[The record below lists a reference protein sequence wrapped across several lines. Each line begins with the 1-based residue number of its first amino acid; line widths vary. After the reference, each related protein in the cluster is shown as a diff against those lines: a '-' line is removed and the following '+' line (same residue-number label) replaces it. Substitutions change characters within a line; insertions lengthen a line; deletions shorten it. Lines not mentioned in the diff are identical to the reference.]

1 MTDYKLAGQLLAE
14 QERKSRPIPAWLS
27 VAEAQRGADAER
39 ELNIPAGAGAR
50 LPEVDNILEQQRLRR
65 RLEMAPKLRAFM
77 DDAINASLAKDDT
90 ENLTLIEKAGN
101 HVAKGGLNV
110 AAGAMAAEGARSWDL
125 SRYAGKTRDEI
136 KDMLLPPDERARLM
150 AEGMFGQATISARLA
165 NVDRI
170 VEIVGKSTPEQLM
183 RRSASAYEAAGD
195 VLKTSRKLKGFEWG
209 EEFARKYAEPAIK
222 QPTASKQA
230 LELLKGFAA
239 DPVGGWV
246 FMQGV
251 VLESAPALGA
261 AAVTGAVTRSPGA
274 AIAAM
279 GLGSGSME
287 YSGQVQEFLQSKGID
302 ITTDEGRLALMS
314 SPQIMREAHQKG
326 FAKGMVVGMMDAM
339 SGGVA
344 GKMLMS
350 SPAGNILAQMFVQA
364 AMGAGGE
371 VLGDIAAGNDP
382 NAANAILEAMAEIVG
397 TVGEV
402 AVFGGRKAFTRD
414 ERRAAKAGEARA
426 VLEPLGEA
434 ATKSKLKERARDRFM
449 AFLEKTDWQDVDIY
463 VDASTLNTFF
473 QAKDSVPGDYG
484 LDVETF
490 NEAVLSGNDVAIPA
504 TLYADKIAGTEDAE
518 FFLANGRFS
527 SEAMSEAEAA
537 RFNELIREET
547 EKEGERIEAELRAD
561 LEARASDIQVRDAM
575 YSQFREAGRAPDAAE
590 REASLWQAFFR
601 TQAERYGEDPLE
613 LARMFGVRVEGPT
626 NARSR
631 IRDNFDIAINTLR
644 ARRTKPV
651 KPKQEAMRQNRAARD
666 EWKASEKR
674 QGEIALDAQGKIDA
688 LIAAGHDLSS
698 SPEINAELDR
708 IKEAR
713 EATDQL
719 RQAWRDVVDANEA
732 VIYGTEGDPN
742 VAAAPEEGAVIT
754 PEDDLAPI
762 MEELDRLGLT
772 LDMTNDEIA
781 EAMGIGEFAGEGTLF
796 QQAPPVGSEAFK
808 RWFGDSKVV
817 DENGDPLVMYHG
829 TQADFQFFEYGKIGS
844 RFPVSRGFYFTSRPS
859 RASAYATGIAGHLDP
874 SRTLPGANMVPV
886 YLSLQNP
893 LIVDLP
899 AEMVTGEDLVD
910 AKGGAFVEEAKD
922 AGHDGVIIKR
932 QRGDGYEEDFA
943 IAFHPEQIKSVFN
956 RGTFDPS
963 DPRIMFQQQT
973 PEQFLASDGEWRNQD
988 VTVQDED
995 GNNVDVPAGLAAD
1008 VLMERLEQ
1016 ARQILRCVNAG

>member
-1 MTDYKLAGQLLAE
+1 MTDYELAGRQWAE
-14 QERKSRPIPAWLS
+14 AQRKSRPIPSWFTT
-27 VAEAQRGADAER
+27 AEAQRGADAER

-90 ENLTLIEKAGN
+90 ENLTAIERGGKAFVDVN
-101 HVAKGGLNV
+101 VKAASEFAKGALNI
-110 AAGAMAAEGARSWDL
+110 AGAA
-125 SRYAGKTRDEI
+125 
-136 KDMLLPPDERARLM
+136 PRL
-150 AEGMFGQATISARLA
+150 
-165 NVDRI
+165 
-170 VEIVGKSTPEQLM
+170 
-183 RRSASAYEAAGD
+183 SASAYARTGMLASMTEEEALATLFPEADRKALQARGAYADIASREAEILRQHRAAKQSVELGIDPAKGVVSSLEAAGAIER
-195 VLKTSRKLKGFEWG
+195 TRRSLKGFEWAD
-209 EEFARKYAEPAIK
+209 EFARKHYAAAEKEP
-222 QPTASKQA
+222 TLGRQA
-230 LELLKGFAA
+230 RRLLEGFLE
-239 DPVGGWV
+239 DPAGGFV
-246 FMQGV
+246 FLQTV
-251 VLESAPALGA
+251 TLQSAPSLVAAGGTMLATGNPALASMVMGA
-261 AAVTGAVTRSPGA
+261 GSASAEYTGEHTK
-274 AIAAM
+274 
-279 GLGSGSME
+279 
-287 YSGQVQEFLQSKGID
+287 FLNDNGID
-302 ITTDEGRLALMS
+302 IATEEGRLRLLS
-314 SPQIMREAHQKG
+314 SPELLREADRRG
-326 FAKGMVVGMMDAM
+326 LAKGLVVGMIDTI

-344 GKMLMS
+344 SKKLLSG
-350 SPAGNILAQMFVQA
+350 PVGNAIAQMFVQGFLG
-364 AMGAGGE
+364 GAGEG
-371 VLGDIAAGNDP
+371 LGDLAAGNDL
-382 NAANAILEAMAEIVG
+382 NAASMAMEVLAEVSG
-397 TVGEV
+397 VFVEV
-402 AVFGGRKAFTRD
+402 PMMAGRKAFTRD
-414 ERRAAKAGEARA
+414 TVRAEKAGEARA

-463 VDASTLNTFF
+463 IDANELNTFF

-537 RFNELIREET
+537 RFNELIREES

-575 YSQFREAGRAPDAAE
+575 YEQFRAAGRSPDAAE

-796 QQAPPVGSEAFK
+796 QNRLTDLKTAASEIANDLGIEIVISAGQDVAIISK
-808 RWFGDSKVV
+808 ISVPDAARGQGVAREAMDRLVKVSDETGVSLALTPTSEFGASKSRLVKFYKSLGFV
-817 DENGDPLVMYHG
+817 ENKGRGRIFSVSEEMYR
-829 TQADFQFFEYGKIGS
+829 E
-844 RFPVSRGFYFTSRPS
+844 
-859 RASAYATGIAGHLDP
+859 ATGK
-874 SRTLPGANMVPV
+874 TL
-886 YLSLQNP
+886 Y
-893 LIVDLP
+893 
-899 AEMVTGEDLVD
+899 
-910 AKGGAFVEEAKD
+910 
-922 AGHDGVIIKR
+922 
-932 QRGDGYEEDFA
+932 
-943 IAFHPEQIKSVFN
+943 
-956 RGTFDPS
+956 
-963 DPRIMFQQQT
+963 QQQT
-973 PEQFLASDGEWRNQD
+973 PEQFLTSDGEWRNQD